1 MQKAERSFM
10 EGKETG
16 QKCWLRVSFDFP
28 YLLSYSFIYLTV
40 LVLGVAH
47 GTFDLH
53 CGMQDH

>member
-1 MQKAERSFM
+1 M

-53 CGMQDH
+53 CGMQAL